1 MAQNILRGGQR
12 PETSTNSI
20 DEPFEPDPDHTGVGI
35 GRYAVQSLSFPAL
48 LILLEAFVLINKN
61 AICLSVAMGLVSGPV
76 CAQEDQ
82 EAGELEEILVTA
94 QFRETSLME
103 TTGSISVVQPVTLF
117 DRGAVHL
124 QDVLNVLPNVS
135 FSSGGSR
142 ARFVQIRGI
151 GDLEQFVDP
160 KYFPSVGITMD
171 DVDMGGLASAAL
183 LLDTRQIEVLRGPQG
198 TRFGTNALA
207 GMINI
212 QSNDPSGQFE
222 GYAQAGVGNYGLWN
236 VAAAVGGPLSDQFQG
251 RLAVSQNSS
260 DGYIYNDY
268 LKSGDSSRIDEFSAR
283 GKLRWL
289 GEGNTYADLTVLWVD
304 IENGYDAWSLD
315 SNRHTLSDRPGVDQQ
330 QAISIA
336 AKIYWEIHSTLALE
350 TIISWSDT
358 DTQYSYDE
366 DWTNPGVCDGFEF
379 CYPYSG
385 FDYQDRQRN
394 NISLDSHLIS
404 LNAGDF
410 NWVLGA
416 YAQYRDED
424 FTRDYYGT
432 FQSHYETQR
441 YALYSQINYDFASNW
456 QFIGGL
462 RLETFSDQYN
472 DSNALRSKTDDQ
484 YLTGELTLQ
493 YLLDSGNML
502 YGTVSRGVKPGGI
515 NTEASSVFYLMDP
528 GYQDFMQNRLQ
539 FGNETL
545 VNFEVGFKGQFL
557 NDKLEMRAAAF
568 YMQRS
573 NAQLESWIWDDINFI
588 WVGYLD
594 SVAKGTNQGLELELN
609 YSPSE
614 RIELFAKLGLL
625 KTNVNS
631 ISVVDLGPPGEWT
644 QSSIVEINNR
654 DQTKSP
660 RWQYNVGG
668 NVYLT
673 DGLSAQLEVE
683 GRDDS
688 YYGYYHNQKTP
699 DFALFN
705 ASIGYQTGNVNIRL
719 WGRNLAD
726 KTYAVH
732 GLYFAND
739 PRKDYVNEAYLQL
752 GEPRVFG
759 IEVKYSFY

>member
-1 MAQNILRGGQR
+1 M
-12 PETSTNSI
+12 
-20 DEPFEPDPDHTGVGI
+20 
-35 GRYAVQSLSFPAL
+35 
-48 LILLEAFVLINKN
+48 LINKN
-61 AICLSVAMGLVSGPV
+61 VICLSLAVGMMSNPLF
-76 CAQEDQ
+76 AQEQ
-82 EAGELEEILVTA
+82 QAGELEEILVTA
-94 QFRETSLME
+94 QFRETSLMQ
-103 TTGSISVVQPVTLF
+103 TTGSISVVDPVTLF
-117 DRGAVHL
+117 DRGAQHL
-124 QDVLNVLPNVS
+124 QDILNVLPNVN
-135 FSSGGSR
+135 FASGGSR

-183 LLDTRQIEVLRGPQG
+183 LLDTRQVEVLRGPQG

-207 GMINI
+207 GMVNI
-212 QSNDPSGQFE
+212 LSNDPGEQLS
-222 GYAQAGVGNYGLWN
+222 GYAQAGIGNYGQWN

-251 RLAVSQNSS
+251 RFAVSQNSS

-268 LKSGDSSRIDEFSAR
+268 LRQDDTNQIDEFSAR

-289 GEGNTYADLTVLWVD
+289 GEGYTYADLTVLYVD
-304 IENGYDAWSLD
+304 IANGYDAWSLD
-315 SNRHTLSDRPGVDQQ
+315 GNRHTLSDQPGVDQQ
-330 QAISIA
+330 QAISVA
-336 AKIYWEIHSTLALE
+336 GKSYWEIHRELALE
-350 TIISWSDT
+350 TIISWSGA

-366 DWTNPGVCDGFEF
+366 DWSNPDVCNGIDF
-379 CYPYSG
+379 CYPFAG

-404 LNAGDF
+404 LSDGAF

-424 FTRDYYGT
+424 FTREYYGS
-432 FQSHYETQR
+432 FLSHYETER

-456 QFIGGL
+456 ELIGGL

-472 DSNALRSKTDDQ
+472 DSNGLHSKTDDQ

-493 YLLDSGNML
+493 YHLDSGNML

-515 NTEASSVFYLMDP
+515 NTEASSVFYLMDSS
-528 GYQDFMQNRLQ
+528 YQDFMQDRLQ
-539 FGNETL
+539 FGDETL
-545 VNFEVGFKGQFL
+545 LNFELGFKGQFL
-557 NDKLEMRAAAF
+557 NDRLDVRAAAF
-568 YMQRS
+568 YMERS

-594 SVAKGTNQGLELELN
+594 SVPKGTNQGLELELD
-609 YSPSE
+609 YSLNE
-614 RIELFAKLGLL
+614 HFGLFAKLGLL
-625 KTNVNS
+625 KTNVKT

-644 QSSIVEINNR
+644 QSSIVEVQNR

-660 RWQYNVGG
+660 RWQYNLGG
-668 NVYLT
+668 NIYLT
-673 DGLSAQLEVE
+673 ENLSARVEVE

-699 DFALFN
+699 DYALFN
-705 ASIGYQTGNVNIRL
+705 ASIGYQTGAFNIRL

-739 PRKDYVNEAYLQL
+739 PRKDYVNETFMQL
-752 GEPRVFG
+752 GEPRVYG
-759 IEVKYSFY
+759 VEVKYSFH